1 MAGKRGQGMC
11 RTMHD
16 SIVFANLCFYLSQK
30 MVSWHFHKNSI
41 LGIIFE
47 NLYDAWEH

>member
-1 MAGKRGQGMC
+1 MRQK
-11 RTMHD
+11 MHD
-16 SIVFANLCFYLSQK
+16 IIVFENLYFYLSQT
-30 MVSWHFHKNSI
+30 MVSWRFHKNSI